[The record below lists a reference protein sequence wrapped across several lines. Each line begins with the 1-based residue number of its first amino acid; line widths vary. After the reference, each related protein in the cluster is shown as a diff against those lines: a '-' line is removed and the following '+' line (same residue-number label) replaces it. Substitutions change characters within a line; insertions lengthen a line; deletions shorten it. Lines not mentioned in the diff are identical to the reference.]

1 MNFTHSKPN
10 LVDPTII
17 KKVMLFR
24 EKTNNKY
31 FNISDNV
38 KTWGLIIL
46 FIGIFGYIL
55 YYRYYNRTD
64 TKETNETKEE
74 FAPIVQQEPTS
85 YHQVQTHHVS
95 LVKQVPIPPVN
106 QEMQPPVEQGRLN
119 NPIPTRMQ
127 EDYQYIT
134 QASGTPN
141 LPRKIPV
148 DLGADPK
155 PININPTE
163 KYQENKCGMRQ
174 AHPYDYSLQ
183 AKSFSNLNQT
193 LIGGNFAPA

>member
-10 LVDPTII
+10 LVDPTLI
-17 KKVMLFR
+17 KKVLVIR

-46 FIGIFGYIL
+46 FLGILGYIL
-55 YYRYYNRTD
+55 YYRYYNRSEITNSPT
-64 TKETNETKEE
+64 TKENLED
-74 FAPIVQQEPTS
+74 FAPIVPPEPTS

-95 LVKQVPIPPVN
+95 LTKNENQGQMIPIPMV
-106 QEMQPPVEQGRLN
+106 QDTGRLN
-119 NPIPTRMQ
+119 KPVPTRMQ
-127 EDYQYIT
+127 ENYQYVT
-134 QASGTPN
+134 QDN
-141 LPRKIPV
+141 QPRRIPV
-148 DLGADPK
+148 DLGDDPK

-163 KYQENKCGMRQ
+163 KYQESKCGMRRS
-174 AHPYDYSLQ
+174 HPYDYSLQ